1 MQAALRAAA
10 EAERVM
16 EVRADRLRKNHQTS
30 WLRSLFCSW
39 ALMAAENLEN
49 QVTAVVTLQHVQQ
62 GIKVRNEVLA
72 DQQVMQICMPEAA
85 CLRLLCKLG
94 PHIHLHGAIVT
105 QCRCG

>member
-1 MQAALRAAA
+1 M
-10 EAERVM
+10 M
-16 EVRADRLRKNHQTS
+16 EVRADRLCKTHQTS

-72 DQQVMQICMPEAA
+72 DQHASQICMPGAS
-85 CLRLLCKLG
+85 CLGLLRKFG
-94 PHIHLHGAIVT
+94 SHLHGGIVT